1 MPPTKSKKNKKGGV
15 EKEKT
20 RELEYKQEMEEYAKV
35 TGLMG
40 DRKIGIKLPSGEE
53 LIGVIPGKFRKG
65 RGKRQGMWIAVDD
78 VVLVSQRDFQD
89 GKMDVLLKYTD
100 REIKNLVQ
108 YGEIPAVFCK
118 SASTMDDKVP
128 DDGIV
133 FEETADDD
141 DGGID
146 FDDI

>member
-35 TGLMG
+35 MSLMG

-53 LIGVIPGKFRKG
+53 LIGVIPGKFRHG
-65 RGKRQGMWIAVDD
+65 RGKRQGMWIGVDD
-78 VVLVSQRDFQD
+78 VILVSQRDFQD

-100 REIKNLVQ
+100 REIKNLIQ
-108 YGEIPAVFCK
+108 YGEIPAVFGK
-118 SASTMDDKVP
+118 SASMMDDKVP

-133 FEETADDD
+133 FDNMDED
-141 DGGID
+141 DGMVID